1 MQVIQPAIGDFGV
14 NTGDLELCLLPVLAA
29 EFLLGKAA
37 LVFGKLGGVFS
48 RMAGIAGLEAITGDE
63 QIFNTYIDANRLRGD
78 RQQRRLKF
86 AQAGHEVSACC
97 VFGNGNGGW
106 IARQWPAPLDVKRIF
121 ALGKRQLPVFVTE
134 SAIGKLGTLFVFFR
148 FKHRVFCPAL
158 KEVFECGLLVSQA
171 LLQRNTRNFI
181 EKSKLR
187 SFFNLGQFGIGANVT
202 DLLLDLIVRIHSVT
216 KDVVVNKA
224 HTAKRLGKQFC
235 LLGVWIESILV
246 CAFNFHGSHFTLDY
260 VITSTQKDSNPKEE
274 ARTGSTHIDA
284 LSFPGLNAGVSRAK
298 KMMTVK
304 VVKDEV
310 SKLLNKFKEL
320 NKKEVLVGVPQNK
333 TNRKS
338 NELNNAQIAFINN
351 YGSPANNI
359 PPRPFMEPGI
369 NKIKGEYFSILK
381 KYALSLPSD
390 NSSLEKGLNAIG
402 LVAQS
407 SIKNIIR
414 TNEGF
419 PPIKDSTLK
428 QRRYQNFKG
437 EKALIR
443 TGQLLNSI
451 TYVIRD
457 KK

>member
-1 MQVIQPAIGDFGV
+1 M
-14 NTGDLELCLLPVLAA
+14 LC
-29 EFLLGKAA
+29 G
-37 LVFGKLGGVFS
+37 
-48 RMAGIAGLEAITGDE
+48 
-63 QIFNTYIDANRLRGD
+63 
-78 RQQRRLKF
+78 
-86 AQAGHEVSACC
+86 
-97 VFGNGNGGW
+97 
-106 IARQWPAPLDVKRIF
+106 
-121 ALGKRQLPVFVTE
+121 
-134 SAIGKLGTLFVFFR
+134 
-148 FKHRVFCPAL
+148 
-158 KEVFECGLLVSQA
+158 
-171 LLQRNTRNFI
+171 
-181 EKSKLR
+181 
-187 SFFNLGQFGIGANVT
+187 
-202 DLLLDLIVRIHSVT
+202 
-216 KDVVVNKA
+216 
-224 HTAKRLGKQFC
+224 
-235 LLGVWIESILV
+235 
-246 CAFNFHGSHFTLDY
+246 
-260 VITSTQKDSNPKEE
+260 
-274 ARTGSTHIDA
+274 
-284 LSFPGLNAGVSRAK
+284 
-298 KMMTVK
+298 MTVK